1 MSTLPSQPRIRIPR
15 SARAG
20 EVIEIRT
27 LIEHP
32 METGLRHEA
41 GRALPRDMLT
51 RLMVRLNGETLFA
64 ADFQNGTATNPYHV
78 FFVRLDKSGH
88 FEFIW
93 SAAKGRQARAEAR
106 VAVT

>member
-1 MSTLPSQPRIRIPR
+1 MSVSLPAPRIRIPR

-32 METGLRHEA
+32 METGLRHEG

-51 RLMVRLNGETLFA
+51 RLLVRMNGETVLA
-64 ADFQNGTATNPYHV
+64 AEFRNGTSANPYHV
-78 FFVRLDKSGH
+78 FFVRMERTSS
-88 FEFIW
+88 FEFTW
-93 SAAKGRQARAEAR
+93 TDDRGRVARTQAR
-106 VAVT
+106 VNVG

>member
-1 MSTLPSQPRIRIPR
+1 MSALPSQPRIRIPR

-32 METGLRHEA
+32 METGLRREA

-51 RLMVRLNGETLFA
+51 RLMVRLNGEALFA

-78 FFVRLDKSGH
+78 FFVRIEKSSH

-93 SAAKGRQARAEAR
+93 TDEKGRQARTEAR
-106 VAVT
+106 VAVA